1 MKFTYVV
8 DDSFYLGPDGRWYST
23 ADYAIEYT
31 LKLLPEITEF
41 VLWGRLLRT
50 EETEGNFPLPSQVGN
65 CKVRLAGPM
74 LKIKRRSQWPLLIIK
89 NFFLLKKEIAN
100 SNIVLLRMPAF
111 FAILAYHFLKKNQ
124 SVVMYLIGNAE
135 ETIPLMV
142 PKLKWVAPIIGK
154 YCRKI
159 TKRAD
164 FSAYMS
170 QALINLYAK
179 DCPNVIIC
187 NNCRYSRDIIVK
199 EGAVEVG
206 TPPRIVFLGRISIEK
221 GLDVLFNAIV
231 LIKKNIDI
239 HLDIIGS
246 GPMRTELEQLAEK
259 LGISSNI
266 TWLGR
271 VASGQPLFDAL
282 SQGDTF
288 VLSSF
293 SEGMPSV
300 IPEAMSQ
307 GLPVVATD
315 VGGVREI
322 LLDGQCGLI
331 VPPGD
336 PESLAQAL
344 ERSVTDMELRKHLIN
359 KSLEL
364 AEANCLE
371 NQAGKLVNGIA
382 QLIRKDKQRYEKK

>member
-1 MKFTYVV
+1 MC
-8 DDSFYLGPDGRWYST
+8 
-23 ADYAIEYT
+23 I
-31 LKLLPEITEF
+31 
-41 VLWGRLLRT
+41 
-50 EETEGNFPLPSQVGN
+50 
-65 CKVRLAGPM
+65 
-74 LKIKRRSQWPLLIIK
+74 
-89 NFFLLKKEIAN
+89 
-100 SNIVLLRMPAF
+100 
-111 FAILAYHFLKKNQ
+111 
-124 SVVMYLIGNAE
+124 
-135 ETIPLMV
+135 
-142 PKLKWVAPIIGK
+142 
-154 YCRKI
+154 
-159 TKRAD
+159 
-164 FSAYMS
+164 
-170 QALINLYAK
+170 
-179 DCPNVIIC
+179 
-187 NNCRYSRDIIVK
+187 RD
-199 EGAVEVG
+199 
-206 TPPRIVFLGRISIEK
+206 R
-221 GLDVLFNAIV
+221 
-231 LIKKNIDI
+231 
-239 HLDIIGS
+239 
-246 GPMRTELEQLAEK
+246 
-259 LGISSNI
+259 SNI

-359 KSLEL
+359 KSLEQ

-371 NQAGKLVNGIA
+371 NQAGKLVDGIA
-382 QLIRKDKQRYEKK
+382 ALIRKNKKPFRAAI